1 MRELTIHRVARTPNK
16 VFDVSI
22 ITKLKMGNAKKVGCQ
37 KKIQE
42 QIANYWNMPIIIA
55 TEI

>member
-22 ITKLKMGNAKKVGCQ
+22 LITKLKMGNAKKVGCQ
-37 KKIQE
+37 KKIQV
-42 QIANYWNMPIIIA
+42 QIANY
-55 TEI
+55 